1 MAETAENRLEFI
13 DCRRS
18 FERFHTAWVKVRRS
32 GTSRSTTGAPPTT
45 ELLTDRP
52 AQPFR
57 ANSRLVQS
65 CNPEADNLQRQGHGR
80 AALGVPSAF
89 DSRLLELKSK
99 KRVSP
104 IRASRHGACLSNEAQ
119 AMAALF
125 GPLTCNSCAALLKL
139 RCRTAASNARRALS
153 GGMGLC
159 MRITQLLPEKRSF
172 VQRCCS
178 SI

>member
-1 MAETAENRLEFI
+1 MGPGCVKTRKYPENGASGANFFASLSLYWRKTVENRLVFI

-65 CNPEADNLQRQGHGR
+65 SNPEADNLQRHT
-80 AALGVPSAF
+80 P
-89 DSRLLELKSK
+89 
-99 KRVSP
+99 
-104 IRASRHGACLSNEAQ
+104 Q
-119 AMAALF
+119 A
-125 GPLTCNSCAALLKL
+125 
-139 RCRTAASNARRALS
+139 AASLWANRRHDGQNRRKVGTVTCSICAR
-153 GGMGLC
+153 
-159 MRITQLLPEKRSF
+159 
-172 VQRCCS
+172 
-178 SI
+178 